1 LNLNLHPSAID
12 IGYRAIDKADA
23 IRRAGQLLVEA
34 GSCAADYIEA
44 MLQRESKFPTLICD
58 GVAIPH
64 GELAHLQHVHFS
76 LLSVVHLTEP
86 IEWHEGKV
94 ELVFGLAA
102 RQGENL
108 EILGKVADALQMPDF
123 WLNFRGCSHPDE
135 VIGLL
140 GKH

>member
-12 IGYRAIDKADA
+12 IGYRAIDMADA

-76 LLSVVHLTEP
+76 LLSVVHLSEP